1 MSIVE
6 TKTCDMARLFFLWGC
21 LLLVSGAL
29 AQSAPAGAYISWETD
44 NHDFGDITEGDKI
57 EHVYKFTNSGTQP
70 LIITNIEVTC
80 GCTTPKGWP
89 RDPIHPGGKGEFTVA
104 FNSAGK
110 AGRLTKVVRVISN
123 ATNANNQVTFTAT
136 VQEKKEKVG
145 Q

>member
-1 MSIVE
+1 ML
-6 TKTCDMARLFFLWGC
+6 KLPFLWGC

-29 AQSAPAGAYISWETD
+29 AQPQKEGAYIVWEAD
-44 NHDFGDITEGDKI
+44 SHDFGEITEGAKI
-57 EHVYKFTNSGTQP
+57 EHVYRFTNTGAQP

-89 RDPIHPGGKGEFTVA
+89 RDPIGPGGKGEFTVA

-110 AGRLTKVVRVISN
+110 VGRVTKVVRVVSN
-123 ATNANNQVTFTAT
+123 ATNAKNQVTFTAT
-136 VQEKKEKVG
+136 IVEKKVD